1 MKVEERF
8 HRVDSNRLEIT
19 VTVDDPKYFTKP
31 WVPMDKFPMKLQTPD
46 YDIVEMIC
54 VGSDM
59 DAYHADFADP
69 ASGIEKK

>member
-8 HRVDSNRLEIT
+8 HRVNSDRLEIT

-54 VGSDM
+54 VNSDM
-59 DAYHADFADP
+59 EAYGRDFADP
-69 ASGIEKK
+69 ASGIVK